1 LEPGAAVIGGL
12 LATHAGSAWAR
23 AALRYGVIALAIL
36 LFLLALRRTGE
47 RAGRFAERLETK
59 EKVNDVQRQM
69 LETAT
74 RRPRDR
80 DDLADRM
87 RDGHF

>member
-1 LEPGAAVIGGL
+1 MIGAL
-12 LATHAGSAWAR
+12 LATLAGSAWAR
-23 AALRYGVIALAIL
+23 AAFRYGVIALAIL

-47 RAGRFAERLETK
+47 RAGRFAERLETT

-69 LETAT
+69 LEAAT

-80 DDLADRM
+80 DDLADWL